1 MFGFLKRKI
10 REVFTS
16 VDEAAETT
24 NIDLIEK
31 YKVEIKQIKIENQPF
46 RLSGLLHILT
56 NRVSDLLLDNGHT
69 IYYDVENEVGR
80 YIIGDNDYIEQ
91 VLEVLVKDALSLNR
105 DFEVMLK
112 ISNYK
117 NKFLVFEVINE
128 KGFIKKELYQKY
140 VDAERIMTSHRESL
154 NTYVKAKKIIEAM
167 SGTIELKSSRI
178 FGTHYTFKI
187 PYYEDKDN
195 RSNQDELKK
204 FLAGK
209 KALFI
214 GKDKYDTKRTQYIF
228 ETYGIG
234 IENMKLD
241 DFESK
246 RPDLSKY
253 NMAILRS
260 SDLTYKHTSFFKNMY
275 QDKKS
280 NFKIIIVH
288 ELFESEAKMK
298 LAKSIA
304 HAELYNPTVIG
315 DVEEILYQM
324 FILKSNAVK
333 GINNI
338 EIFDPDTFTI
348 KVHAKGKENN
358 LDYYKGAHI
367 AIVEDSKVDQRI
379 IKNILKIDGVTL
391 FCLDNGAEMIDL
403 LEREEIDIIFSDIN
417 MPVMDGLIMTKRIRA
432 KKKWEHIPIIS
443 ISSMAF
449 PHEIKEM
456 KIAGMNAAISKPIEA
471 KEVYKAFERFLV
483 MTDKIRNRKTNLP
496 KVKFSLNKEILDIDK
511 GLKEAKSDLQYEKT
525 LLETME
531 ILRGARASFE
541 RMIDN
546 QEFIGL
552 GRFARSTLSL
562 YEDIHAPEMI
572 KMFKD
577 LSYFASQ
584 RQITYLLDYVNMYQ
598 NNWEKLEL
606 EVDNYINNMQN
617 KR

>member
-16 VDEAAETT
+16 VDDAAETT
-24 NIDLIEK
+24 SIDVIEK
-31 YKVEIKQIKIENQPF
+31 YKVEIKKIKIENQPF

-128 KGFIKKELYQKY
+128 KGFIKKELCQKY
-140 VDAERIMTSHRESL
+140 VDAERTMTTHRESL
-154 NTYVKAKKIIEAM
+154 NTYVKAKKIVEAM

-195 RSNQDELKK
+195 RSNQEELKK

-228 ETYGIG
+228 ETYGIR

-241 DFESK
+241 DFENK

-260 SDLTYKHTSFFKNMY
+260 SDLTYKHTSFFKNIY
-275 QDKKS
+275 HDKKS

-288 ELFESEAKMK
+288 ELFESEEKMK

-348 KVHAKGKENN
+348 KVKAKGKEDN
-358 LDYYKGAHI
+358 LDYYKGANI

-379 IKNILKIDGVTL
+379 IKNIL
-391 FCLDNGAEMIDL
+391 
-403 LEREEIDIIFSDIN
+403 
-417 MPVMDGLIMTKRIRA
+417 
-432 KKKWEHIPIIS
+432 
-443 ISSMAF
+443 
-449 PHEIKEM
+449 
-456 KIAGMNAAISKPIEA
+456 
-471 KEVYKAFERFLV
+471 
-483 MTDKIRNRKTNLP
+483 NL
-496 KVKFSLNKEILDIDK
+496 N
-511 GLKEAKSDLQYEKT
+511 
-525 LLETME
+525 
-531 ILRGARASFE
+531 
-541 RMIDN
+541 
-546 QEFIGL
+546 
-552 GRFARSTLSL
+552 
-562 YEDIHAPEMI
+562 
-572 KMFKD
+572 
-577 LSYFASQ
+577 
-584 RQITYLLDYVNMYQ
+584 
-598 NNWEKLEL
+598 
-606 EVDNYINNMQN
+606 
-617 KR
+617 